1 MVERHKII
9 DVPFHSQQP
18 LNFPT
23 GLTILCFFAI
33 IDQTIFGNVQI
44 PATKMDRNQK
54 DIDQLVKSV
63 VEAVQPLKIIL
74 FGSAARDN
82 TTPDSDVDLLVVMP
96 EGIHR
101 RETARYLY
109 KHLGETGI
117 PVDILEQHWTDL
129 SNRSARGKR
138 SICRLSKSGKE
149 VLAIG
154 CCTPTVI

>member
-1 MVERHKII
+1 MEISSQL
-9 DVPFHSQQP
+9 SQQP
-18 LNFPT
+18 QNFPT

-33 IDQTIFGNVQI
+33 IDKTIFGNVQI

-82 TTPDSDVDLLVVMP
+82 TTADSDVDLLVVMP

-117 PVDILEQHWTDL
+117 PVDILVATPDDL
-129 SNRSARGKR
+129 KR
-138 SICRLSKSGKE
+138 HKNNIGLIYRTVLQEEKE
-149 VLAIG
+149 VYAA
-154 CCTPTVI
+154 

>member
-1 MVERHKII
+1 MEISGQL
-9 DVPFHSQQP
+9 SQQP

-33 IDQTIFGNVQI
+33 IDQTSFGNLQI

-117 PVDILEQHWTDL
+117 PVDILVATPDDL
-129 SNRSARGKR
+129 KR
-138 SICRLSKSGKE
+138 HKNNIGLIYRTVLQEGKE
-149 VLAIG
+149 VYAA
-154 CCTPTVI
+154 